1 MKKHPIKGKVV
12 DKELKHITRAMDIPH
27 LITWWLMRTTFG
39 IQWAASARV
48 LRGPKVARSGQLM
61 RDLHPINYFFFFFN
75 KLIYLF
81 INRSLS
87 CLIYKLLILPSQWGW
102 RTWSSLSHSSTH
114 NIIYIT
120 WRLTIRHKPYRNPSL
135 TQTSKLGGS
144 LVILTCLF
152 STQLTSWW
160 EGLLG
165 STQDMSWGRS
175 RKREI

>member
-1 MKKHPIKGKVV
+1 MTDEDNLWHSVGCFCACFERSKSGEV
-12 DKELKHITRAMDIPH
+12 R
-27 LITWWLMRTTFG
+27 
-39 IQWAASARV
+39 SAHER
-48 LRGPKVARSGQLM
+48 PAPYQL
-61 RDLHPINYFFFFFN
+61 LFFFFN